1 MSLSKNNQ
9 KIIFSLN
16 ELDRITNIIISKL
29 KPGMIIA
36 LKGPMGSGKTTLSRN
51 LLIALGVKDAISSP
65 TYSYLNRYKVKFKK
79 KYIYINH
86 LDLYRVNE
94 ESIEELGLLDY
105 IFNDNEIVIIEWPD
119 ILKLSNKDK
128 IIFVELNYIDN
139 DKRKIIIDTYE

>member
-16 ELDRITNIIISKL
+16 ELDRIINIIISKL
-29 KPGMIIA
+29 KPGTIIA

-65 TYSYLNRYKVKFKK
+65 TYSYLNRYKVKFKNK
-79 KYIYINH
+79 DTYINH

-119 ILKLSNKDK
+119 ILKLSNKDN
-128 IIFVELNYIDN
+128 IIFVELNYIDSN
-139 DKRKIIIDTYE
+139 KREVIIDTYE